1 MGFEIKYMYHPRKEE
16 GGYNTEVQKDKTI
29 KVGKPF
35 DDTTLDKCAAA
46 IMSQLARRDIWVVDV
61 EVSELVKKQINFKES
76 ADGKGIILKNKRFSL
91 SQTAEM
97 ISGVE
102 IIEEP
107 VIPEGMQ
114 PHEVMQRSTQTDDL
128 YNNPNRAAP
137 VRRSDPNASETDQS
151 KVLYQVHF
159 DPEIVYV
166 NEIRNLGLKFTEDKK
181 YSVHRVVPSP
191 TGRLDAQKIVVT
203 DDTGRVITVDEKF
216 FTSAGRGLMLDKQ
229 LGFSGDNQR
238 GARKPRL
245 VFESELITNAPSQM
259 QIPEGMENVPVDDG
273 SLTEESLVVPDI
285 RGE

>member
-1 MGFEIKYMYHPRKEE
+1 MGYEIKYYYHPRKEE

-46 IMSQLARRDIWVVDV
+46 IMSQLARRDVWVVDV

-76 ADGKGIILKNKRFSL
+76 ADGKGIILKNKKFSL

-114 PHEVMQRSTQTDDL
+114 PHEVMQRHTQTDDL
-128 YNNPNRAAP
+128 YSNPNRAVP
-137 VRRSDPNASETDQS
+137 VRHSDPNAAETDQS
-151 KVLYQVHF
+151 KVLYQVFF
-159 DPEIVYV
+159 DPEIIYV
-166 NEIRNLGLKFTEDKK
+166 NEIKNLGLKFTEDKK

-245 VFESELITNAPSQM
+245 VFENELTTPSQM
-259 QIPEGMENVPVDDG
+259 QIPEGMENVPIDDG
-273 SLTEESLVVPDI
+273 SIPAEALAVPDI
-285 RGE
+285 RK